1 MTDMEKQLKNALR
14 RCDPPAGFA
23 ERILA
28 QVAVA
33 EAKPVRPATRTPW
46 RWPVLRWVAIPT
58 LAALLVLGFWYRGY
72 QQQREEAAG
81 RAARQ
86 QVMLALRITG
96 TRLRMAKAKV
106 KAAEGGAEK
115 AENTL

>member
-1 MTDMEKQLKNALR
+1 MTDMEKQLKSALR

-28 QVAVA
+28 QVAA
-33 EAKPVRPATRTPW
+33 EAKPVRPATRTAW
-46 RWPVLRWVAIPT
+46 RWPALRWAAIPA

-96 TRLRMAKAKV
+96 TKLRMAKAKV
-106 KAAEGGAEK
+106 KAAESGAVK
-115 AENTL
+115 VENTL